1 MEFVYGKKE
10 IEQTLKVGD
19 IVFMNDKYKVPERYQ
34 GQLFTVRS
42 KVQDICGTPCVF
54 LKNYTGAYAVNGLT
68 KASERQ
74 RAIYILLHLD
84 DARYEKMC
92 AEVVQS
98 RADISNH
105 SALLDNEESR
115 NGMNGVELLQWHTDW
130 ERKHRAFELMASI
143 KLEFF
148 FELINGKH
156 GNLYGEPVK
165 GAKE

>member
-10 IEQTLKVGD
+10 IEQTFKVGD

-34 GQLFTVRS
+34 GQVFMVRS

-54 LKNYTGAYAVNGLT
+54 LENYTGAYAVDGLT

-74 RAIYILLHLD
+74 KAIYILLHLD

-105 SALLDNEESR
+105 SAILDNEESR
-115 NGMNGVELLQWHTDW
+115 NGMNGAELLQWHTDW
-130 ERKHRAFELMASI
+130 ERKHRAFELMEGV
-143 KLEFF
+143 KLGFF
-148 FELINGKH
+148 FDLLNGKH
-156 GNLYGEPVK
+156 RYLYGEPVK
-165 GAKE
+165 GAKK

>member
-19 IVFMNDKYKVPERYQ
+19 IVFMNDKYKVPERLQ
-34 GQLFTVRS
+34 GQVFMVRS
-42 KVQDICGTPCVF
+42 DVQDICGTHCVF
-54 LKNYTGAYAVNGLT
+54 LENYTGAYAVDGLT

-98 RADISNH
+98 HLDISNH
-105 SALLDNEESR
+105 STLLDNEESR

-130 ERKHRAFELMASI
+130 ERKHRAFKLMKSI

-148 FELINGKH
+148 FDLLNGKH
-156 GNLYGEPVK
+156 RYLYGEPVK